1 MERNTYAAADYS
13 HCMGRKMNDFEEI
26 GIKVTCFLSSSS
38 NALRD
43 LACDDGGRGE
53 HEADV
58 S

>member
-1 MERNTYAAADYS
+1 
-13 HCMGRKMNDFEEI
+13 MGRKMNDFEEI